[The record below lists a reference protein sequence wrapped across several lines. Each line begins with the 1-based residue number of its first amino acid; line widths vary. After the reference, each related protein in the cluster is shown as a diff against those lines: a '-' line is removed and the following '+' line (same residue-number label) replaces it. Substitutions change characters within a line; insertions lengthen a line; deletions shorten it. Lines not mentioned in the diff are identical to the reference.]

1 MIVGTLLIFLAVL
14 VFFANKEYLTQY
26 LTPLFGVYF
35 RWFFSPV
42 ALLTGLHMFIGKSS
56 FDLRRGLGLI
66 LFWLSS
72 VSLWSFIAEGTSEKK
87 LFFDVH
93 TPLIR
98 SFDTIP
104 SVTLIVGC
112 LFFSLYLLFHISYRR
127 ILGKMGNA
135 T

>member
-1 MIVGTLLIFLAVL
+1 MIVGTVLVFLAVL
-14 VFFANKEYLTQY
+14 VFFADKEYLTRY

-42 ALLTGLHMFIGKSS
+42 ALLTGLHMLIGKNS

-72 VSLWSFIAEGTSEKK
+72 VSLWSFIVDETLSKK
-87 LFFDVH
+87 LFFDIH

-98 SFDTIP
+98 TFDTIP
-104 SVTLIVGC
+104 AMTLIIGC
-112 LFFSLYLLFHISYRR
+112 LLFSLYLLFHISYRR
-127 ILGKMGNA
+127 ILGKM
-135 T
+135 